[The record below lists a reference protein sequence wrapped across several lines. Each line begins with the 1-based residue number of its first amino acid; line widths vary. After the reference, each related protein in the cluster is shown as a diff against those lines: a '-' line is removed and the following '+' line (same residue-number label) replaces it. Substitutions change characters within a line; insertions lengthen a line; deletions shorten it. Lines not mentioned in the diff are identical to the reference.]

1 MSEANRI
8 TREDVLNASKGML
21 QKQFYMIH
29 STPTNGIGPVM
40 ENLHAH
46 LEHQMKMERDGIMLA
61 AGPHWSDDE
70 KYWDGEG
77 TFVVRATSFAH
88 ATELAAADPMHKAGA
103 RSFKVRP
110 WLINEGGFSLRVTF
124 SDGKFQIA

>member
-1 MSEANRI
+1 MSDANRI

-40 ENLHAH
+40 ANLPAH
-46 LEHQMKMERDGIMLA
+46 LEHQMKMEREGIMLA

-70 KYWDGEG
+70 QYRDGEG
-77 TFVVRATSFAH
+77 TFVRANSFAH

-103 RSFKVRP
+103 RSFRVRP
-110 WLINEGGFSLRVTF
+110 WLINEGGFTLRVTF
-124 SDGKFQIA
+124 SDQKVRLG